1 MHALIIAEII
11 SDHRKF
17 PHPRA
22 RSDSIIVPTGT
33 FSSSIGKEH
42 ISMRYFI

>member
-1 MHALIIAEII
+1 MHALIIAVII
-11 SDHRKF
+11 SNHRKF

-22 RSDSIIVPTGT
+22 RSDSILVLTGT
-33 FSSSIGKEH
+33 FSSSVGKEH